1 MGGGA
6 LVGLGQEV
14 AGRVALVALHE
25 AVDRAVERRREQE
38 RLAGRGRAVE
48 QLLNCGQEAHVGH
61 AVGLVDHDELDLVEV
76 DLAPLDQVGEPTR
89 ARDEHVDAAAQRLEL
104 RTEADAAVDR
114 GDAELAR
121 AAEPLELTA
130 DLRRELARRDEDE
143 STRADAARALPDA
156 CDERDAEGD
165 GLARPGRRAAAQ
177 VAAGETVGDGHGL
190 DVERVDETVRVEGAD
205 EVGRDAEVGEGGAG
219 HDGLCS

>member
-6 LVGLGQEV
+6 LVGLGKEV
-14 AGRVALVALHE
+14 AGRITLVALHE
-25 AVDRAVERRREQE
+25 AVDRAVERRREQQ
-38 RLAGRGRAVE
+38 RLAGRRGAVE
-48 QLLNCGQEAHVGH
+48 QLLDRGQEAHVGH
-61 AVGLVDHDELDLVEV
+61 AVGLVDDDQLDLVEV
-76 DLAPLDQVGEPTR
+76 DLAPLDQVGEPTG

-104 RTEADAAVDR
+104 RAEAGAAVDR
-114 GDAELAR
+114 GDAQLAR
-121 AAEPLELTA
+121 ASEPLELTA
-130 DLRRELARRDEDE
+130 DLCRELARRYEDE
-143 STRADAARALPDA
+143 STRPTRSCLADA

-165 GLARPGRRAAAQ
+165 GLARAGRRTAAQ
-177 VAAGETVGDGHGL
+177 VAAGQTVGDGHGL